1 MKRAGQPLD
10 SVETAVDEVIRRVG
24 KDIRLGMPLGLGKP
38 NQFVNAL
45 YQRARQDGS
54 LQLTIYTAL
63 SLGRPGAGSDLEAR
77 FLNPFAERVFGDYA
91 DLDYLVDQRKGRLP
105 GNVRVCEF
113 FFQPGSQ
120 LGNAD
125 AQQHYI
131 SSNYTH
137 VARDLNA
144 AGVNVAAQLVARQ
157 DDQPGMLSLACN
169 PEVTLDLMPLLE
181 ARRAAGE
188 VIVAV
193 AQVHD
198 DMPFMG
204 GDAVVED
211 ATFDLVIDDAST
223 HTRLFSTPNMPVT
236 LQDHLVGLHASTLVR
251 DGGLLQIGIG
261 ALGDALVHHTLLRE
275 HDNARYRDITRAFGS
290 ERFARMIEAE
300 GGTAPF
306 SDGLYGCSE
315 MFTHGLMSLV
325 DGGVIRRPVFDDEN
339 LQMLLNNGAL
349 RPEASLDSLDALVAA
364 GVIDACLE
372 EATLDWLKRFGLV
385 PDDLQLKDDQLH
397 LGSQSLANNL
407 HDDATRQALAPRL
420 GTPLRG
426 GTVMHGG
433 FFLGPAAFYERLRSL
448 PAELAAQINMTR
460 ISFINQLYGEE
471 ELKRLQRQ
479 DARFVNTAFTATLLG
494 AAVSDQLDDGR
505 VLSGVGGQ
513 YNFVCQAHEL
523 DGARSIIMLRA
534 WRERAGEAASN
545 IVFSYPH
552 NTIPRH
558 LRDIFV
564 TEHGI
569 ADLRGKTDAEVVA
582 AMINISDSRFQN
594 ELLAQAV
601 KAGKISADYR
611 VPEPFR
617 YNTPDK
623 LEEKANALDR
633 QKAFPLFPL
642 GADFD
647 ETEQGLVKA
656 LAWLKEKAGSK
667 DYLELGRSA
676 ILQDSDDARLRPY
689 LERMGL
695 WKAGSVRERLQ
706 RRLVSAALSQTL

>member
-1 MKRAGQPLD
+1 MMRAGQPLD
-10 SVETAVDEVIRRVG
+10 AVEAAVDEVIRRVG

-45 YQRARQDGS
+45 YQRACKDSS
-54 LQLTIYTAL
+54 LQLTLYTAL
-63 SLGRPGAGSDLEAR
+63 SLGRPVAGSDLEAR
-77 FLNPFAERVFGDYA
+77 FLKPFAERVFGDYA
-91 DLDYLVDQRKGRLP
+91 DLDYLTDLRKNRLP
-105 GNVRVCEF
+105 ANVRVCEF

-120 LGNAD
+120 LGNAH
-125 AQQHYI
+125 AQRHYI

-144 AGVNVAAQLVARQ
+144 AGVNVAAQLVARR
-157 DDQPGMLSLACN
+157 DDQPGKLSLACN

-198 DMPFMG
+198 DLPFMG
-204 GDAVVED
+204 GDAVVD
-211 ATFDLVIDDAST
+211 SSTFDLVINDAST

-261 ALGDALVHHTLLRE
+261 ALGDALVHHALMRE
-275 HDNARYRDITRAFGS
+275 HDNARYRDVTRAFGS
-290 ERFARMIEAE
+290 ERFARLVEAE
-300 GGTAPF
+300 GGMDRFAE
-306 SDGLYGCSE
+306 GLYGCSE

-325 DGGVIRRPVFDDEN
+325 DGGVIRRPVFADEN
-339 LQMLLNNGAL
+339 LQLLLNQGAL
-349 RPEASLDSLDALVAA
+349 RPEASLESLDALIAA

-372 EATLDWLKRFGLV
+372 DATLAWLQRFGFV
-385 PDDLQLKDDQLH
+385 PQALQLQDDALR
-397 LGSQSLANNL
+397 LGSQQWANNL
-407 HDDATRQALAPRL
+407 HDEETRKALAPHL
-420 GTPLRG
+420 GKPLRG
-426 GTVMHGG
+426 GTIMHGG

-448 PAELAAQINMTR
+448 PAELAAAINMTR

-471 ELKRLQRQ
+471 DLKRLQRQ

-523 DGARSIIMLRA
+523 EGARSILMLRA
-534 WRERAGEAASN
+534 WRERGGEAVSN
-545 IVFSYPH
+545 IVFSYAH

-564 TEHGI
+564 TEYGI

-582 AMINISDSRFQN
+582 AMVNISDSRFQSD
-594 ELLAQAV
+594 LLAQAA

-617 YNTPDK
+617 YNTPEK
-623 LEEKANALDR
+623 LAEKADAFDR
-633 QKAFPLFPL
+633 QKVFPLFPL

-647 ETEQGLVKA
+647 DTERGLVKA

-667 DYLELGRSA
+667 DYLELGRRA
-676 ILQDSDDARLRPY
+676 IQQDSDDARLRPY